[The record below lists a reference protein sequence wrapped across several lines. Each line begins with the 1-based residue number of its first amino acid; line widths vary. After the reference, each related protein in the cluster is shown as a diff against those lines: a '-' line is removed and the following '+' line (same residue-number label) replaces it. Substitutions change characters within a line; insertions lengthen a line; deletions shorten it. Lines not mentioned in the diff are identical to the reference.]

1 MDIID
6 VMLAR
11 AMTPQGQIQSYA
23 AQSQSAVAKANQAVS
38 AINSITEQTNAN
50 NQAAQDALAA
60 ATTAMENAQAAE
72 ARIDAA
78 LESLEGA
85 SMQEVQ
91 DEIGKLAIQLVA
103 ANTANYNQ
111 NNLTISYPNN
121 TSNTITNIIKMYK
134 STGTN
139 EDGTMTQKAITDAL
153 ALKANSADVATK
165 AYVDQRVSGISG
177 GGISNLGIDAAGKI
191 VIVDKD
197 GNITAGT
204 LTEEDIAD
212 AIINGGGA
220 TSKESLGLLI
230 DYDGRSFERV
240 YGAANL
246 VAGSDFNRFAM
257 YGGRMRCNVS
267 DDGAITAF
275 YGDNGYT
282 EDGSNGQVMIY
293 QPKFYYQRIIVGEVA
308 DAQGRVVSKEQL
320 LLSAAP
326 RVGFKVHPLF
336 VNNGEELDYV
346 LLPAYEGNI
355 YDTSESAYILDNSS
369 NIDINADKLSSIA
382 GTKPF
387 VASGKGLS
395 FDNLRQ
401 LATNRGEGWQ
411 LSDIRSES
419 ALQMLFMIEF
429 GSLNGQYNVGKG
441 VVNVSGIG
449 EMITGSTASLGNGTG
464 RASSTTFVNQN
475 KTTQQTA
482 EDKTAI
488 SYRGME
494 NPWGDYWRAIDKIVI
509 KGEGKSYG
517 GIPYYNGTDSLD
529 FCLPNM
535 SYGWISN
542 MGIGAA
548 DYDWVYMPIKCD
560 NKGNSALPVGDSTW
574 TTSSM
579 NGTKVVFV
587 GGGTTANESAGL
599 FDYSCDGNLNASL
612 GLTNGR
618 IMFIPTKNTIYT
630 TNINKWKQHYG
641 G

>member
-60 ATTAMENAQAAE
+60 AATAMENAQAAE

-355 YDTSESAYILDNSS
+355 YDASTSAYILDNSS
-369 NIDINADKLSSIA
+369 NIDINTDKLSSIA

-464 RASSTTFVNQN
+464 RASSTTFINQN
-475 KTTQQTA
+475 TTTQQTA

-579 NGTKVVFV
+579 NGTKMVFI

-599 FDYSCDGNLNASL
+599 FDYSCDGNFNASL
-612 GLTNGR
+612 GLANGR